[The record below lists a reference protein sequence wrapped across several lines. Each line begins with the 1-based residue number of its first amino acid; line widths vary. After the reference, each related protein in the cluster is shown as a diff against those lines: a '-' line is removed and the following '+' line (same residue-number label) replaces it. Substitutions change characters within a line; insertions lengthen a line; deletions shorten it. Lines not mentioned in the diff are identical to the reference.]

1 METEQLP
8 RNWTRVDLVLLGAVF
23 FLVIAAIFTSYS
35 TSNSSAEDLEK
46 PGTGIYKS
54 TYLCGKTGNIQCKV
68 GQIGP
73 GGGTIFFVDYRN
85 EFTTF
90 NFLEAAPA
98 GWAQSKDLKD
108 PTHQWCSDIK
118 SKILSANTWNSR
130 QVGLGKTNTA
140 EMLKV
145 CKTGAAVDVQKYNSE
160 NATKVKDWFLPSVGE
175 LMLMSSNLQ
184 GLAGLTDSD
193 YWSSSEYSD
202 IGGWVQSIGHGYQG
216 SASKNTLFHIRP
228 IRQF

>member
-108 PTHQWCSDIK
+108 PTHQWCSDLK
-118 SKILSANTWNSR
+118 SKILSADTWNSR

-145 CKTGAAVDVQKYNSE
+145 CKSGAAVDIQKYNSE
-160 NATKVKDWFLPSVGE
+160 NATKVKDWFHLLV
-175 LMLMSSNLQ
+175 N
-184 GLAGLTDSD
+184 
-193 YWSSSEYSD
+193 
-202 IGGWVQSIGHGYQG
+202 
-216 SASKNTLFHIRP
+216 
-228 IRQF
+228 